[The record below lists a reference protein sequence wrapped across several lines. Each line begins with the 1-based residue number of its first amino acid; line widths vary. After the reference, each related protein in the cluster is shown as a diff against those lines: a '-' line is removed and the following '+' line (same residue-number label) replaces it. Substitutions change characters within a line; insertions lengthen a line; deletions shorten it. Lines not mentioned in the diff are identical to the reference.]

1 MDRRR
6 EPRIRA
12 YETVNLTVLGES
24 GYSTSAN
31 AIQLSPHGMRL
42 VVDRPIHVNAAIKVV
57 CDDWLGLGEVCYCRQ
72 EREHY
77 VVGLQLEQ
85 ALVGLEDL
93 ALRTRDLSRSADTP
107 VSSAETHLAETHLK
121 AIK

>member
-12 YETVNLTVLGES
+12 YETVNLTVLGDA

-42 VVDRPIHVNAAIKVV
+42 VLDRPIPVNAAIKVV
-57 CDDWLGLGEVCYCRQ
+57 CDDWLGLGEVCYCKQ
-72 EREHY
+72 ERGHY
-77 VVGLQLEQ
+77 VVGLQIDQ
-85 ALVGLEDL
+85 ALVELGDL
-93 ALRTRDLSRSADTP
+93 AERNRDRSTEEPLPALQEVEQLLS
-107 VSSAETHLAETHLK
+107 
-121 AIK
+121 